1 MKQRVIF
8 WGSVILAV
16 GGIVCAAV
24 CMSAEGG
31 ANIALWIAALVLIAL
46 GVIGLSLTRYGDSKQ
61 RSAKYE
67 REREEER
74 AAYEGAKYL
83 SILYGGRKKRM
94 GAPTQEDTF
103 LIELYLT
110 QDEAALQRYFE
121 GKMPKDRADAFYREH
136 ARLLATVFP
145 TLQELEQLSDRV
157 IFINRT
163 DYAVMRGSEAYR
175 TLFSKNKIV
184 SI

>member
-1 MKQRVIF
+1 
-8 WGSVILAV
+8 
-16 GGIVCAAV
+16 
-24 CMSAEGG
+24 
-31 ANIALWIAALVLIAL
+31 
-46 GVIGLSLTRYGDSKQ
+46 
-61 RSAKYE
+61 
-67 REREEER
+67 
-74 AAYEGAKYL
+74 
-83 SILYGGRKKRM
+83 
-94 GAPTQEDTF
+94 
-103 LIELYLT
+103 
-110 QDEAALQRYFE
+110 
-121 GKMPKDRADAFYREH
+121 MPKDRADAFYREH

>member
-24 CMSAEGG
+24 CMNAEGG

-83 SILYGGRKKRM
+83 SVLYGGSKKRM
-94 GAPTQEDTF
+94 GTPTQEDTF

-145 TLQELEQLSDRV
+145 TD
-157 IFINRT
+157 
-163 DYAVMRGSEAYR
+163 
-175 TLFSKNKIV
+175 
-184 SI
+184 